1 MIALDLLDELRNGI
15 LRDTS
20 ALIAGP
26 SDQLWTDA
34 RLMSYIDQAH
44 IRFARLT
51 QVLRDNTTPAV
62 TQIVLVA
69 GQSEYPL
76 HKAVTAVL
84 SMKYDTDTFNLP
96 RASVDLLDTRMPAD
110 FPWFDV
116 NQNQVLPPG
125 RPRAWTSDQSLR
137 TLRVYPVPTVDEA
150 GKILQMRVARL
161 PIITLDTLDMYA
173 APEIPEEYHLDM
185 LEWAAYKALSNH
197 EIDSGNNT
205 DDPRLTPADRHKANF
220 EKAVD
225 EAITE
230 VKRTMF
236 APTYWDFKSFP
247 GVTYAR

>member
-1 MIALDLLDELRNGI
+1 MIVQDLLDELRGGI

-20 ALIAGP
+20 ALISGNT
-26 SDQLWTDA
+26 DQLWTDT

-51 QVLRDNTTPAV
+51 QILRDNTTPTV
-62 TQIVLVA
+62 TQITLVD

-84 SMKYDTDTFNLP
+84 SLKYDTDAYNLP
-96 RASVDLLDTRMPAD
+96 RASVDLLDTRVPTD

-116 NQNQVLPPG
+116 NQNQILPPG

-137 TLRVYPVPTVDEA
+137 TLRVYPTPTIAEA

-161 PIITLDTLDMYA
+161 PIATLTALDLFA
-173 APEIPEEYHLDM
+173 SPEIPEEYHLDM

-197 EIDSGNNT
+197 EIDAGVLT
-205 DDPRLTPADRHKANF
+205 DDPRMHPADRHKANF